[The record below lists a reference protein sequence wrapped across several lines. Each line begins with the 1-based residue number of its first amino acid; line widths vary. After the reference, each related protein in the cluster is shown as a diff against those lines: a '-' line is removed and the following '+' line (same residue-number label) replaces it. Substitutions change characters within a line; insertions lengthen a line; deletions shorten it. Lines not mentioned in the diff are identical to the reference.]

1 MNVFLDRQQTLPHNL
16 KCLELENMVFS
27 DLGYYFLICGI
38 WVAIFIVFWAVL
50 GFLLYLMVDRK
61 LRACPNC
68 KRKASGIIEHTELE
82 PLGKQIEHSGK
93 ESVQIS
99 SEKVTD
105 HFECKHCHHT
115 WERTYVR
122 KERLPMGK
130 KY

>member
-1 MNVFLDRQQTLPHNL
+1 MNLADIGCYV
-16 KCLELENMVFS
+16 
-27 DLGYYFLICGI
+27 LICLF
-38 WVAIFIVFWAVL
+38 WVFVFIVFWAICGYIIYNL
-50 GFLLYLMVDRK
+50 VDRK

-82 PLGKQIEHSGK
+82 SLGKKIEHTGK

-115 WERTYVR
+115 WMRTYVR
-122 KERLPMGK
+122 NERIPIAK
-130 KY
+130 KH

>member
-1 MNVFLDRQQTLPHNL
+1 MNLTDF
-16 KCLELENMVFS
+16 
-27 DLGYYFLICGI
+27 GYYALICII
-38 WVAIFIVFWAVL
+38 WVVVFIVFWAIC
-50 GFLLYLMVDRK
+50 GYILYRFVDRK

-82 PLGKQIEHSGK
+82 SLGKKIEHTGK

-115 WERTYVR
+115 WMRTYVR
-122 KERLPMGK
+122 KERIPIAK
-130 KY
+130 KH